1 MTDLFYP
8 GRAETL
14 KWSVHAG
21 LFGLA
26 SICVAYNACAYVLRG
41 QAHLARNVALYAA
54 LASVELAQME
64 RHR

>member
-1 MTDLFYP
+1 MTALFFP
-8 GRAETL
+8 GRAEAL

-26 SICVAYNACAYVLRG
+26 SVCAGYNLIAWTLRG
-41 QAHLARNVALYAA
+41 DRHLARNSALY
-54 LASVELAQME
+54 LAIVAIELTQME